1 MKIYL
6 IKLKCIVIRAV
17 KTFAYQSL
25 SSNALWTKINSCYMI
40 REKDWKVY
48 ESHLSQSTEVRRD
61 PFIHFQKMFLK
72 KSYCRPNSVN
82 DSNFMPGSWHLVEKC
97 QKGPKNCWKMTK
109 IIQKTHFPKKI
120 LSWLVWNTSIA
131 IKWWKKNGVII

>member
-1 MKIYL
+1 MKIYH
-6 IKLKCIVIRAV
+6 IKLKFIVIRAV

-25 SSNALWTKINSCYMI
+25 SSNALWTKINSCDMI

-120 LSWLVWNTSIA
+120 FVLASLKYFNSY
-131 IKWWKKNGVII
+131 KMMKKNGVII